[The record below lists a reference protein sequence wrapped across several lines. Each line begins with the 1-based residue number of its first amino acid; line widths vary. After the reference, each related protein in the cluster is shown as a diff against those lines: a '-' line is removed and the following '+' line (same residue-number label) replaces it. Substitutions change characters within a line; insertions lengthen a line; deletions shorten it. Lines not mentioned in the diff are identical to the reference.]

1 MKIRA
6 QLSISAT
13 LLVCL
18 SLSCAFPTLAQDN
31 LPIEKIPV
39 VKEPLPVLKLEA
51 QPVPREFLGQV
62 LKTSAP
68 TVSELAPLAKNR
80 DLIREGAKPAT
91 EILGAFENG
100 HLAVYADEQTGNTE
114 VYPSLRRQKAVP
126 LERQKDLKERA
137 RTLANEIFS
146 RSDFL
151 AKDDTEWKIAEPAP
165 MLGLSQNRGEPDERN
180 KKAPS
185 VFLTFVSA
193 RRSVRGFPVYGAG
206 SRALVVAGTDG
217 TVQGLLRY
225 WKTAKAQGSVNET
238 RSREQVRTEIL
249 RQLAPAHR
257 TAKVDVQG
265 VEVAYYDGNAEYLQ
279 PVYRFT
285 ARIHYEPKPQS
296 AATASHGPVA
306 DDDFVV
312 GYVPIGEPRES
323 IPLLEEAPY
332 PENAPARPGKTE
344 PPPGD
349 PTVGRYVVRND
360 DPGWVNDANGFWNSL
375 NPWFGAGRFTNSQYY
390 WAEPFEFNS
399 AELSFVNSVNVAL
412 NEVHG
417 NWWYFTTYQ
426 DWGDGVDITAIP
438 ASQGYGAAAGGQLDY
453 WILHSC
459 EVIPSAADAPC
470 PSDSRPWWTP
480 WFNVFQGLHSA
491 VGYRTIMYI
500 NDSAGTPFGFDL
512 WAGVP
517 VVASWFSSVES
528 LSDYSGNPTYTAHC
542 GTALPM
548 GRPSTV
554 SVCGHEDDNVYDT
567 SAIPAASCLVNY
579 WIPN

>member
-1 MKIRA
+1 MKVRI
-6 QLSISAT
+6 QLSISAA
-13 LLVCL
+13 LLV
-18 SLSCAFPTLAQDN
+18 SLSVSTALPALAQDN
-31 LPIEKIPV
+31 LPPEKIPV
-39 VKEPLPVLKLEA
+39 VKEPLPVLRLEA
-51 QPVPREFLGQV
+51 QPVPREFLQDV

-68 TVSELAPLAKNR
+68 TVRELTPLSKNGE
-80 DLIREGAKPAT
+80 LIRESAQVPT

-100 HLAVYADEQTGNTE
+100 HLAVYTDRRTGNTE
-114 VYPSLRRQKAVP
+114 AYTFLRRQKGVP
-126 LERQKDLKERA
+126 LERQTDLKERA
-137 RTLANEIFS
+137 RTLANQVFS
-146 RSDFL
+146 RADVF
-151 AKDDTEWKIAEPAP
+151 AKDDTELKISEPAP
-165 MLGLSQNRGEPDERN
+165 MLGSSQNRGESDEKD
-180 KKAPS
+180 KKAPL

-193 RRSVRGFPVYGAG
+193 RRSVHGLPVYGAG

-217 TVQGLLRY
+217 TLQGFLRY
-225 WKTAKAQGSVNET
+225 WKTAKAQGSVRET
-238 RSREQVRTEIL
+238 RSREQVRAEIL
-249 RQLAPAHR
+249 RQLAPARR
-257 TAKVDVQG
+257 TANVEVQG
-265 VEVAYYDGNAEYLQ
+265 VQLAYYDNNADYLQ

-285 ARIHYEPKPQS
+285 ARIHYEAKPQS
-296 AATASHGPVA
+296 GVKEAHRPAA

-323 IPLLEEAPY
+323 IPALEEAPY
-332 PENAPARPGKTE
+332 PENAPARPRTTE

-360 DPGWVNDANGFWNSL
+360 DPGWVNDANGFWSSL
-375 NPWFGAGRFTNSQYY
+375 NPWFGLGRFTNSQYY

-399 AELSFVNSVNVAL
+399 SELSFVNSVNVAL

-417 NWWYFTTYQ
+417 DWWYFTTYQ

-438 ASQGYGAAAGGQLDY
+438 ASQGYGPAAGGQLDY

-459 EVIPSAADAPC
+459 EVVPSAADAPC

-500 NDSAGTPFGFDL
+500 NDGAGTPLGFDL
-512 WAGVP
+512 WAGSP
-517 VVASWFSSVES
+517 VVSSWFASVES
-528 LSDYSGNPTYTAHC
+528 LSDYSGNPTATAHC
-542 GTALPM
+542 GTTLPM

-567 SAIPAASCLVNY
+567 SPIPAASCLTNY
-579 WIPN
+579 WIPD